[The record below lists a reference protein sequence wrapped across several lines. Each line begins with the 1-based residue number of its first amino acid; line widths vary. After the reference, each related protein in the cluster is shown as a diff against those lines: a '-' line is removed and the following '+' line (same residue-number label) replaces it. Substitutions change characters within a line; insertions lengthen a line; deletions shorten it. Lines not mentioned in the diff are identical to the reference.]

1 MWIAPRNVRVDS
13 CVVLS
18 GVRVCVREG
27 GCKDTILWSCGDF
40 GDCNLRTL
48 GRTHSSLLPDS
59 SDWE

>member
-1 MWIAPRNVRVDS
+1 MRVDS